1 MLHARKDYNRRVQDS
16 ENKIGEEEPV
26 FLLRAKDNLMVPM
39 LYHYLKL
46 LRKFDGYD
54 RETEK
59 GVLRHIERT
68 VTFQE
73 KSTIEVHQPDT
84 PQEQLVPA

>member
-1 MLHARKDYNRRVQDS
+1 MLHARKDYNRRVQDN

-26 FLLRAKDNLMVPM
+26 FLLRAKDDLMVPM
-39 LYHYLKL
+39 LYYYLKL
-46 LRKFDGYD
+46 LRKIAGYD

-68 VTFQE
+68 VDFQDN
-73 KSTIEVHQPDT
+73 STIVTKQPDT
-84 PQEQLVPA
+84 PQEEVL

>member
-1 MLHARKDYNRRVQDS
+1 MLHARKDYNKRVQDS
-16 ENKIGEEEPV
+16 EGRIGEEEPV

-39 LYHYLKL
+39 LYYYLKL

-73 KSTIEVHQPDT
+73 ESTIDVHPPDT
-84 PQEQLVPA
+84 PKGQLVSA

>member
-26 FLLRAKDNLMVPM
+26 FLLRGQDDLMVPM

-46 LRKFDGYD
+46 LHEASDYN

-68 VTFQE
+68 VNWQDN
-73 KSTIEVHQPDT
+73 SLTIMKQPDT
-84 PQEQLVPA
+84 PQEEVL

>member
-1 MLHARKDYNRRVQDS
+1 MLHARKDYNKRVQDS

-26 FLLRAKDNLMVPM
+26 FLLRAKDALMLPM

-46 LRKFDGYD
+46 LREFVEYD

-68 VTFQE
+68 VDWQE
-73 KSTIEVHQPDT
+73 NSTAVTKQPDT
-84 PQEQLVPA
+84 PPEEVL